1 MTVRDG
7 GFGLAGDGELLVPA
21 LTLLD
26 LATARRGAAMVHGAA
41 VCRDGRGV
49 CIAGAGGA
57 GKTSAALSLA
67 LGRGDGFMADD
78 WCFLADDGRLLGY
91 AKPLFLRAHHDAVAG
106 EAARGG
112 GVGRVRRV
120 GLAPSALAGAL
131 GTVAT
136 AVHPMLSRRPAVARA
151 ARRVWPEYRIVPAR
165 DALAGARI
173 VETAPLAAV
182 LLVERADCPAPV
194 LEAQSADWMADRLA
208 GGFHAALP
216 RGARD
221 LSTAMAAGGL
231 LSLEAA
237 HSAKAAVLRAALD
250 GRTALRLRLP
260 LALRAPEAAAAIAVG
275 VDRAL
280 EPAGS

>member
-1 MTVRDG
+1 
-7 GFGLAGDGELLVPA
+7 
-21 LTLLD
+21 
-26 LATARRGAAMVHGAA
+26 
-41 VCRDGRGV
+41 
-49 CIAGAGGA
+49 
-57 GKTSAALSLA
+57 
-67 LGRGDGFMADD
+67 
-78 WCFLADDGRLLGY
+78 
-91 AKPLFLRAHHDAVAG
+91 
-106 EAARGG
+106 
-112 GVGRVRRV
+112 
-120 GLAPSALAGAL
+120 
-131 GTVAT
+131 
-136 AVHPMLSRRPAVARA
+136 
-151 ARRVWPEYRIVPAR
+151 
-165 DALAGARI
+165 
-173 VETAPLAAV
+173 
-182 LLVERADCPAPV
+182 
-194 LEAQSADWMADRLA
+194 MADRLA